1 MNNSISESKNYFLKI
16 FFLIQFLIVIIKIEA
31 TAFSPIY
38 YYEHPTQAQVELVIP
53 DGQPATHSIYNFIS
67 STNKI
72 NDLPFSVIDY
82 SALHKYALYYY
93 DNYLITH
100 YRSIKNNF
108 IPHIKSFSVLQR
120 KNPCYQSNDEV
131 PLYLS

>member
-16 FFLIQFLIVIIKIEA
+16 FFLIQFFIAIIKIEA
-31 TAFSPIY
+31 TAVSPINY
-38 YYEHPTQAQVELVIP
+38 NEHPAQAQVELVVT
-53 DGQPATHSIYNFIS
+53 DGQPATHSFYKFVS
-67 STNKI
+67 SPSKI
-72 NDLPFSVIDY
+72 NDPSFSVIDY
-82 SALHKYALYYY
+82 STLNKYALYYY
-93 DNYLITH
+93 DNYLISH

-120 KNPCYQSNDEV
+120 KNPCYQSNDKV